1 MQQRRKSVGWVERS
15 DTHQYTNFFELDFSK
30 FYILTFP
37 CYGVK
42 MYLHTIKG
50 GKGMQDKR
58 VTIRIPFE
66 IWKALRELQTVG
78 KISSI
83 QQAAVTGMNKLI
95 ESLKW
100 GEEDN
105 QRGAAK
111 KRVLDVLVKEKPL
124 GNWEDIHRERTEA
137 DVDRS

>member
-1 MQQRRKSVGWVERS
+1 ME
-15 DTHQYTNFFELDFSK
+15 
-30 FYILTFP
+30 
-37 CYGVK
+37 
-42 MYLHTIKG
+42 
-50 GKGMQDKR
+50 DKR

-95 ESLKW
+95 ESLRW
-100 GEEDN
+100 GEEDD

-124 GNWEDIHRERTEA
+124 GNWENIHRERTEA
-137 DVDRS
+137 DADRS

>member
-1 MQQRRKSVGWVERS
+1 MVLKCIN
-15 DTHQYTNFFELDFSK
+15 TLY
-30 FYILTFP
+30 
-37 CYGVK
+37 
-42 MYLHTIKG
+42 KG

-95 ESLKW
+95 ETLKR
-100 GEEDN
+100 GDEET
-105 QRGAAK
+105 QRDAAK

-137 DVDRS
+137 DADRS

>member
-1 MQQRRKSVGWVERS
+1 
-15 DTHQYTNFFELDFSK
+15 
-30 FYILTFP
+30 
-37 CYGVK
+37 
-42 MYLHTIKG
+42 
-50 GKGMQDKR
+50 MQDKR

-66 IWKALRELQTVG
+66 IWKALRELQTMG

-95 ESLKW
+95 ESLEW
-100 GEEDN
+100 GEENN
-105 QRGAAK
+105 QRGATK

-137 DVDRS
+137 DADRS

>member
-1 MQQRRKSVGWVERS
+1 
-15 DTHQYTNFFELDFSK
+15 
-30 FYILTFP
+30 
-37 CYGVK
+37 
-42 MYLHTIKG
+42 
-50 GKGMQDKR
+50 MQDKR

-66 IWKALRELQTVG
+66 IWKALRELQTMG

-95 ESLKW
+95 ESLEW
-100 GEEDN
+100 GEENN

-111 KRVLDVLVKEKPL
+111 KRVLNVLVKEKPL

-137 DVDRS
+137 DADRS

>member
-1 MQQRRKSVGWVERS
+1 MV
-15 DTHQYTNFFELDFSK
+15 LICI
-30 FYILTFP
+30 YIP
-37 CYGVK
+37 Y
-42 MYLHTIKG
+42 KG

-100 GEEDN
+100 DEEDN

-111 KRVLDVLVKEKPL
+111 ERVLNVLVKEKPL

-137 DVDRS
+137 DADRS

>member
-1 MQQRRKSVGWVERS
+1 
-15 DTHQYTNFFELDFSK
+15 
-30 FYILTFP
+30 
-37 CYGVK
+37 
-42 MYLHTIKG
+42 
-50 GKGMQDKR
+50 MQDKR

-100 GEEDN
+100 GEEMIKGN
-105 QRGAAK
+105 QKGAAK
-111 KRVLDVLVKEKPL
+111 KRVLNVLVKEKPL
-124 GNWEDIHRERTEA
+124 GNWEDIHSERTEA
-137 DVDRS
+137 DADRS